1 MGLNITIKNI
11 NVNSISTLGSLNV
24 GKAVF
29 LKNSSTSIRMPKP
42 LYEEEEFNEEELE
55 AAEEEMKEV
64 PDVPAFYHD

>member
-29 LKNSSTSIRMPKP
+29 LKNRSSAIRLPKP
-42 LYEEEEFNEEELE
+42 FYEEEEFDEEELE
-55 AAEEEMKEV
+55 AAEEEMEEV
-64 PDVPAFYHD
+64 PDMPVFYKD

>member
-29 LKNSSTSIRMPKP
+29 LKNRSTSIRLPKP
-42 LYEEEEFNEEELE
+42 FYEEEELGEEELE
-55 AAEEEMKEV
+55 AAEEEMEEV